1 MYSFTFGGLQF
12 RVIVKITELMG
23 AASDREVGA
32 PSPHVVPLALT
43 VHQVLLVVIATA
55 SPYIHTCV
63 GPFYH
68 RKTLKKTHS
77 FIQPLRMI

>member
-1 MYSFTFGGLQF
+1 MYLFTFGGLQF

-32 PSPHVVPLALT
+32 PSPLVVPLALT

-55 SPYIHTCV
+55 FPYKHTCV
-63 GPFYH
+63 GPLFHGKTLH
-68 RKTLKKTHS
+68 RKKKS
-77 FIQPLRMI
+77 FIHYCV